1 MRSEFERT
9 GLAGWGM
16 IGPKIC
22 SNYLD
27 PTSMTSAKSHPSPTF
42 SEATTGAHLWGPRN
56 WHTAAMARTKSSYDW
71 GSSSELRVDEAVGSI
86 GFSVWMLRVAS
97 VASGGV
103 VQDVGQEEI
112 VSWDGS
118 VVDQI

>member
-1 MRSEFERT
+1 
-9 GLAGWGM
+9 
-16 IGPKIC
+16 
-22 SNYLD
+22 
-27 PTSMTSAKSHPSPTF
+27 
-42 SEATTGAHLWGPRN
+42 
-56 WHTAAMARTKSSYDW
+56 MARTKSSYDW